1 MAVEILKN
9 GKNPADMEIT
19 KPDKLDLIL
28 NTKVAAEYGIEV
40 TDAMKQEVKT
50 RTTTSLSNCKAR
62 R

>member
-40 TDAMKQEVKT
+40 TDAMKQEVKDPD
-50 RTTTSLSNCKAR
+50 NNIIE
-62 R
+62 